1 MPLARRLAGRYRH
14 TGEAQDD
21 LEQVAYLG
29 LLKAIDRY
37 DAGRGPFVR
46 YAVPNIMGELKRHFR
61 DKGWGLHVPRSVQE
75 RVLMVNSATDALA
88 GKLGRSPS
96 PRDLAE
102 QTGLT
107 MEQVLEAL
115 DAASAYTPAAL
126 DAPQPGG
133 DGEGERTLGDTLGGD
148 DAHYELVEL
157 GEAIAPAFQALPER
171 EQVILKLRFIDDLT
185 QSEIAEKIGVSQMHV
200 SRLLRRSLNQLSDAG
215 GARPR
220 LRPGRSPPPS
230 ASSSPAI
237 RASTPA
243 STVGWISGQSVS
255 GSTSSGS
262 TPAMVRPPAKR
273 SNTRGSMYDARH
285 TAGVLPR

>member
-1 MPLARRLAGRYRH
+1 MSSPELTPSGSEEELLRRYAAGDVSAREELARRYMPLARRLAGRYRH
-14 TGEAQDD
+14 TGEGQDD

-37 DAGRGPFVR
+37 DVGRGPFVR

-75 RVLMVNSATDALA
+75 RVLVVNRASETLS

-102 QTGLT
+102 QTGLDL
-107 MEQVLEAL
+107 EQVLEAL

-126 DAPQPGG
+126 DAPQPGAE
-133 DGEGERTLGDTLGGD
+133 GEGERTLGDTLGGT

-200 SRLLRRSLNQLSDAG
+200 SRLLRRSLNQLSDAS
-215 GARPR
+215 GA
-220 LRPGRSPPPS
+220 
-230 ASSSPAI
+230 
-237 RASTPA
+237 
-243 STVGWISGQSVS
+243 
-255 GSTSSGS
+255 
-262 TPAMVRPPAKR
+262 
-273 SNTRGSMYDARH
+273 
-285 TAGVLPR
+285 